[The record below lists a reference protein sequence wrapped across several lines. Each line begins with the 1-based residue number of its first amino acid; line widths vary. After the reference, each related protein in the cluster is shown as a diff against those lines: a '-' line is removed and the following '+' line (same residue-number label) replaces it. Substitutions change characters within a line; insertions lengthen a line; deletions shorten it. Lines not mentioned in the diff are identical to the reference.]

1 MSDIILSYLDCKHI
15 VHSIPKVLRLFL
27 DNLQFDDSYF
37 CKIKLLK
44 EERLLLQCLLHV
56 VQIIELGHDEINNII
71 MMSRLLYY
79 LDSISSLNKKLAID

>member
-1 MSDIILSYLDCKHI
+1 M
-15 VHSIPKVLRLFL
+15 LFR
-27 DNLQFDDSYF
+27 S
-37 CKIKLLK
+37 KLLK

-56 VQIIELGHDEINNII
+56 VPIIELGHDEINNII